1 MVVGAGEG
9 ALGCGVGSID
19 RVSGEKGSPIAV
31 CEADSNLS
39 IDPCL
44 RAISTFPVVAHPG
57 DVGLLFIDR

>member
-31 CEADSNLS
+31 CEADFTRSRSILVYVQFRLFRLS
-39 IDPCL
+39 HI
-44 RAISTFPVVAHPG
+44 RETSGF
-57 DVGLLFIDR
+57 FF